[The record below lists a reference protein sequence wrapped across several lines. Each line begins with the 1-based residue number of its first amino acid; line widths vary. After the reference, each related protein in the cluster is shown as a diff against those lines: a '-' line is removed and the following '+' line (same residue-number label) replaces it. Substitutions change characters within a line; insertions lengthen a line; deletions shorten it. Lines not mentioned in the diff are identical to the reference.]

1 MQSRITIIGM
11 NDYGNLTNQ
20 DLFANL
26 LLPEELDRD
35 VVINTII
42 MKTADLPLAFP
53 SFEFLQKQIG
63 AWSKRK
69 KPIFDKWVWLLSQEY
84 NPLYNYD
91 RTEEYSDTELVN
103 NSGSKTDNTSTS
115 FNSNNVSN
123 STLTNK
129 ATSYESDIFKDT
141 SQNIGSDSITG
152 SNSGNTNTSSK
163 ENSDTNRLLTHKARL
178 FGNIGVT
185 TSTQMLQ
192 ESWDWYGKD
201 VPELIAEEFKCD
213 FCLGIY

>member
-11 NDYGNLTNQ
+11 NDYANLTNQ
-20 DLFANL
+20 DLFENL
-26 LLPEELDRD
+26 VLPEELDRD

-69 KPIFDKWVWLLSQEY
+69 KPIFDKWVWLLSQKY

-91 RTEEYSDTELVN
+91 RVEEYTDKEKEKGAAKAKGESKLNDLDKVASYDSESLKTASSRDSGTN
-103 NSGSKTDNTSTS
+103 NSTESES
-115 FNSNNVSN
+115 SNDRELN
-123 STLTNK
+123 
-129 ATSYESDIFKDT
+129 
-141 SQNIGSDSITG
+141 
-152 SNSGNTNTSSK
+152 
-163 ENSDTNRLLTHKARL
+163 HKAHL
-178 FGNIGVT
+178 YGNIGVT
-185 TSTQMLQ
+185 TASQMLQ

>member
-11 NDYGNLTNQ
+11 NDYANLTNQ

-26 LLPEELDRD
+26 VLPEELDRD

-91 RTEEYSDTELVN
+91 RFEQYTDKENEK
-103 NSGSKTDNTSTS
+103 GSAKAEGESKLNDLDKVASYDSESLKTASSRDSE
-115 FNSNNVSN
+115 SNNTTTSESSN
-123 STLTNK
+123 DRELK
-129 ATSYESDIFKDT
+129 HEAHLY
-141 SQNIGSDSITG
+141 
-152 SNSGNTNTSSK
+152 
-163 ENSDTNRLLTHKARL
+163 
-178 FGNIGVT
+178 GNIGVT

>member
-11 NDYGNLTNQ
+11 NDYANLTNQ

-26 LLPEELDRD
+26 VLPEEVDRD

-84 NPLYNYD
+84 NPLYNFD
-91 RTEEYSDTELVN
+91 RFEEYNDKEKEKGAAKAKGESKLNDLDKVASYDSESLKTASSRDSGSN
-103 NSGSKTDNTSTS
+103 NSTESES
-115 FNSNNVSN
+115 SNERELDH
-123 STLTNK
+123 TAHL
-129 ATSYESDIFKDT
+129 Y
-141 SQNIGSDSITG
+141 
-152 SNSGNTNTSSK
+152 
-163 ENSDTNRLLTHKARL
+163 
-178 FGNIGVT
+178 GNIGVT
-185 TSTQMLQ
+185 TATQMLQ